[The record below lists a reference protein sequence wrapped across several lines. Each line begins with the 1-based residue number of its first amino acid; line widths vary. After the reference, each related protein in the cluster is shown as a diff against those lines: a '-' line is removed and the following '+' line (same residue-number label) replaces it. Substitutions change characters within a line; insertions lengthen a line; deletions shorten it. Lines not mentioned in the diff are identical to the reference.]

1 MTKLVSK
8 INFTPVTPTD
18 LQCNLNGMIQKMA
31 ADINRTVDIWLQA
44 TVKAEKVLASECELH
59 VTMYEMLDT
68 YTLKKDGK
76 LVGIPFTI
84 NHAGTMTESKTE
96 VKEVKDEPVLN
107 ETLDEIPVKEIGVRT
122 ERTVQRPTITWG
134 KKKRG

>member
-1 MTKLVSK
+1 MKLVSK

-84 NHAGTMTESKTE
+84 NHAGTMTE
-96 VKEVKDEPVLN
+96 VKDEPVLN
-107 ETLDEIPVKEIGVRT
+107 ETLDEVPIKEVGVRT
-122 ERTVQRPTITWG
+122 ERTIQRPAITWG